1 MKKKWL
7 CTLIKKYRADWSSQ
21 NPHCFTTMWKTYDL
35 RRQTRVHRRARGTQQ
50 NLPNK
55 RKHNI
60 NISRQK
66 FLKES
71 NTILPNCK
79 PVDKLNPHE
88 HGSCLG
94 AAYPASRT
102 WAAISTEMDTSAA
115 CHYTSVPPFT
125 LKSAIFSL
133 SMHWTANEAVRL
145 LSTQLAASKNVV

>member
-1 MKKKWL
+1 MKKKRL

-102 WAAISTEMDTSAA
+102 WAAISRDGQHQLLVT
-115 CHYTSVPPFT
+115 T
-125 LKSAIFSL
+125 LQFLLLLWNLQSSL
-133 SMHWTANEAVRL
+133 SQCTEQQMRL
-145 LSTQLAASKNVV
+145 SDYCPHN